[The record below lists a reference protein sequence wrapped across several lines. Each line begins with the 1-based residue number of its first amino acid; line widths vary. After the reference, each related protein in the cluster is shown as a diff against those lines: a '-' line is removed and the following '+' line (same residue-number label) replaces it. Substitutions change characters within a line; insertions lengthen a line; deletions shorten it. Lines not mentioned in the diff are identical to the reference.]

1 MFDLFLDSLLDGLK
15 DGAWSLP
22 VLFVAY
28 LLMELL
34 ERSQKLNE
42 EILHGYSHKAGPL
55 LGGLLGVVPQC
66 GISGAAAT
74 LFSTGSVTVGTM
86 LAVFFATSDEMLPIM
101 LSSVADGDIRL
112 SSILLIVLGK
122 AALGVALGYL
132 ADLLLTKYIRS
143 QKNIH
148 GFCEREH
155 CACDEEEGNVF
166 VSALKHTLKIAV
178 MLIAVNVVLNF
189 VLGVIG
195 VERLSGSVLN
205 RPFIGEILLA
215 LVGLIPNCSV
225 SVVITESYLSGLI
238 GLGGLFAGLLSN
250 AGIGLLV
257 LFRTNK
263 NLKENLVIT
272 STLYGLSAAA
282 GIVITLVS
290 GLL

>member
-189 VLGVIG
+189 VLGMIG

-282 GIVITLVS
+282 GIVITLVG

>member
-55 LGGLLGVVPQC
+55 LGGLLGV
-66 GISGAAAT
+66 
-74 LFSTGSVTVGTM
+74 
-86 LAVFFATSDEMLPIM
+86 
-101 LSSVADGDIRL
+101 
-112 SSILLIVLGK
+112 
-122 AALGVALGYL
+122 ALGYL

-178 MLIAVNVVLNF
+178 MLIAVNVILNF
-189 VLGVIG
+189 VLGIIG

-205 RPFIGEILLA
+205 RPVIGEILLA